1 MEEAAT
7 RRMKFN
13 YTLLSIK
20 YDSVILMMC
29 SSASLASSL
38 SAAAAVV
45 NLNVNTFQISFLVRL
60 VIIT

>member
-29 SSASLASSL
+29 SSSSLASSL
-38 SAAAAVV
+38 SAAAVV

-60 VIIT
+60 VVIT

>member
-29 SSASLASSL
+29 SSSSLASL
-38 SAAAAVV
+38 SAAAVV

-60 VIIT
+60 VVIT